1 MMKPTPQPG
10 RRNRGDRSRDRS
22 GRLLTFFFLLFA
34 ASLSFARL
42 NDKAAADLLNEKYR
56 KIAEQMRQS
65 YDKGDLN
72 DVIDLYNKHCR
83 QEDSEKAGKEK
94 TGFRQVK
101 KRIRADIYQWVVLS
115 YMTLDMPGLA
125 DFYLRRLLALRPYGD
140 TENYWLSIR
149 NAAGKKYYT
158 APRLLLGFK
167 GGVNVTAAHPVKDFS
182 VISPVFGAG
191 DFGDF
196 SYQKDYSS
204 ALAHSWGTQWGCILE
219 YTLTK
224 NLSVAFQPGIRYM
237 KFQYI
242 SRYIWEKVAI
252 EGIYYGTDTTA
263 KVTHDQSFYYLELPV
278 LLKYRFLTRKFQPY
292 VQVGGFYRVLET
304 AAKSLHA
311 VVEPEVEAFRDITR
325 LDVRKQFTWGNGGFL
340 VGAGIGFDTRGVRLE
355 MEVNYKHVFNN
366 IVDGDRR
373 FDNPELMFAFYD
385 VFDDINVNNWDIS
398 VKFLLPLS
406 FKAFRR

>member
-1 MMKPTPQPG
+1 
-10 RRNRGDRSRDRS
+10 
-22 GRLLTFFFLLFA
+22 
-34 ASLSFARL
+34 
-42 NDKAAADLLNEKYR
+42 
-56 KIAEQMRQS
+56 
-65 YDKGDLN
+65 
-72 DVIDLYNKHCR
+72 
-83 QEDSEKAGKEK
+83 
-94 TGFRQVK
+94 
-101 KRIRADIYQWVVLS
+101 
-115 YMTLDMPGLA
+115 
-125 DFYLRRLLALRPYGD
+125 
-140 TENYWLSIR
+140 
-149 NAAGKKYYT
+149 
-158 APRLLLGFK
+158 
-167 GGVNVTAAHPVKDFS
+167 
-182 VISPVFGAG
+182 
-191 DFGDF
+191 
-196 SYQKDYSS
+196 
-204 ALAHSWGTQWGCILE
+204 
-219 YTLTK
+219 
-224 NLSVAFQPGIRYM
+224 M